1 MRKKKKMFKS
11 TNWNFKHSGTSI
23 FGLRNIYG
31 NTENMAK
38 AGLKF
43 LSYFK
48 WTVYSVTDFIP
59 IGFSHNTRTLEN
71 SKNQIFN
78 SNISL

>member
-1 MRKKKKMFKS
+1 MFKS
-11 TNWNFKHSGTSI
+11 TNWNFKHSGTSM
-23 FGLRNIYG
+23 FGLRSIYG
-31 NTENMAK
+31 NMENMAK

-59 IGFSHNTRTLEN
+59 IDFSHNTRTLEN